1 MAERIR
7 QTMPSAITLLSV
19 VLGVDAARRLIDGDP
34 DAHAFAA
41 VEIFAAGVCDILDGR
56 LARLMKAQS
65 TFGGE
70 LDSLADAIAFG
81 VAPALL
87 AYDFVLRDVVLGA
100 FPLGLV
106 LALTYVAAG
115 VARLARFNATS
126 HGTDEVSERF
136 SGLAIPLGAG
146 LIAGTVLVAGDAHGD
161 ALRSPAL
168 WVVGVPAISLLMV
181 TSVPYPSFKRLPR
194 DPVTLGILVA
204 ISAISLLLA
213 AFVRLPVGALGLVAG
228 YVLLGPLIVLQRQP
242 SSVPTAAGGA
252 AAKGDTSGESG

>member
-1 MAERIR
+1 MAERFR
-7 QTMPSAITLLSV
+7 QSMPSAITLLSV
-19 VLGVDAARRLIDGDP
+19 VLGVDAARRLIDGAP
-34 DAHAFAA
+34 DAHTLAA

-87 AYDFVLRDVVLGA
+87 AYDFVLREVALGP
-100 FPLGLV
+100 FPLGLI

-126 HGTDEVSERF
+126 HGEDEVSERF

-146 LIAGTVLVAGDAHGD
+146 LIAGTVLVAGDAPGD
-161 ALRSPAL
+161 ALRSPVL

-181 TSVPYPSFKRLPR
+181 TSVPYPSFKRLPS
-194 DPVTLGILVA
+194 DPVTLGILLS
-204 ISAISLLLA
+204 ISALSLLLA
-213 AFVRLPVGALGLVAG
+213 ALVRVPVGALGLVAG
-228 YVLLGPLIVLQRQP
+228 YVLLGPLVVLQRP
-242 SSVPTAAGGA
+242 HRSAP
-252 AAKGDTSGESG
+252 AKRDTSGESG